1 MKLSRD
7 TNGNKT
13 LSITK
18 KECGLGFS
26 IQTLGNLPK
35 VHRMT
40 KADFNQ
46 AVALDELNAYVKAY
60 GTPRQKTALG
70 WA

>member
-18 KECGLGFS
+18 RECGLGFS

-35 VHRMT
+35 THTMT
-40 KADFNQ
+40 KAYFNST
-46 AVALDELNAYVKAY
+46 VAMGELINHVKAY
-60 GTPRQKTALG
+60 GTPRQKLALG
-70 WA
+70 VA